1 MTDGEES
8 SGKAKTEKINGYND
22 MVGKTLRIY
31 GTDFTVTGIIDT
43 GFDITRYE
51 GLTEDN
57 SRLTTQ
63 QELVNHLL
71 RNELENARQYSYT
84 GAAIVGKGTV
94 NKLCSEHINMLSI
107 NIGYLYLTEN
117 GNDISIYNIARLSD
131 IPEEYITWF
140 GEKEQSLAENE
151 ILITVS
157 NLLKNDEY
165 NYSYSQDVDIPSE
178 SEDTVKYDIAEITE
192 QFKYKPLP
200 LSYYNYYNDSKYE
213 TKVKIVGII
222 DDINSDYQISNYS
235 AILNDS
241 VFGQIAGDSKG
252 LYKFAIASMPQAKSD
267 ISALVNYCYTEKDG
281 IKYPLKSAVTYEL
294 DTVNEVLVTF
304 SKIFLYIGIGFAVF
318 AALMLSNF
326 IATSVSHKKHE
337 IGILRAIGSR
347 SNDVFRIFFAESFI
361 IAMINF
367 LLAAV
372 GTGVITAVINGI
384 LRSKVGILIT
394 VLNFGIRQIALL
406 LAVSLIV
413 AAVASFIPVK
423 RIASKKPIDA
433 IRDR

>member
-1 MTDGEES
+1 M
-8 SGKAKTEKINGYND
+8 
-22 MVGKTLRIY
+22 
-31 GTDFTVTGIIDT
+31 
-43 GFDITRYE
+43 
-51 GLTEDN
+51 
-57 SRLTTQ
+57 
-63 QELVNHLL
+63 
-71 RNELENARQYSYT
+71 
-84 GAAIVGKGTV
+84 
-94 NKLCSEHINMLSI
+94 
-107 NIGYLYLTEN
+107 
-117 GNDISIYNIARLSD
+117 
-131 IPEEYITWF
+131 
-140 GEKEQSLAENE
+140 
-151 ILITVS
+151 
-157 NLLKNDEY
+157 
-165 NYSYSQDVDIPSE
+165 
-178 SEDTVKYDIAEITE
+178 
-192 QFKYKPLP
+192 
-200 LSYYNYYNDSKYE
+200 
-213 TKVKIVGII
+213 
-222 DDINSDYQISNYS
+222 
-235 AILNDS
+235 
-241 VFGQIAGDSKG
+241 
-252 LYKFAIASMPQAKSD
+252 
-267 ISALVNYCYTEKDG
+267 
-281 IKYPLKSAVTYEL
+281 KYPMKNAVTYEL

-361 IAMINF
+361 IAVINF